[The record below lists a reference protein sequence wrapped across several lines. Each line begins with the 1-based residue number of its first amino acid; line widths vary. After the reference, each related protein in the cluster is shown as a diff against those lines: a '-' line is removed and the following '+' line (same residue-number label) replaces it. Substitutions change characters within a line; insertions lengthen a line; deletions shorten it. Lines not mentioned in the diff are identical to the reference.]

1 MATNFQKHLDNVYRQ
16 RQTEWKSELK
26 NLDLAGDFKVAD
38 AENFLASVTSKSTAN
53 WAVGV
58 ELKTRHGA
66 LKKIIDSL

>member
-38 AENFLASVTSKSTAN
+38 AENFLASVTSKSTTN